1 MQVRSSYFLNT
12 AGYFDTDHA
21 LSPHSAWP
29 YNTSRDVGLADTG
42 AGGYPSCKQ
51 WWADDT
57 VGLKPR
63 LLQLPAPDIWTAFKK
78 IGQSQA
84 VYDEAALSSLVS
96 ESNMQVSQNGRVYSG
111 YCGNVDG
118 TVANTAARLASSAGN
133 ILGSIAAFPAFDSV
147 RQVLPMVQA
156 LLQMALVICIALI
169 TLCSAWDVK
178 VVMTLTFVQFAL
190 FFFTFW

>member
-21 LSPHSAWP
+21 LSPHSTCP
-29 YNTSRDVGLADTG
+29 YNTSRDAGLADTG

-63 LLQLPAPDIWTAFKK
+63 LLQLPTPDIWTAFKK
-78 IGQSQA
+78 IGQPQA
-84 VYDEAALSSLVS
+84 VYEEAVLRSLVS
-96 ESNMQVSQNGRVYSG
+96 ERNMQVSQNGRVYPG
-111 YCGNVDG
+111 YGGNVDG
-118 TVANTAARLASSAGN
+118 TVANATTRLASGAGN

-147 RQVLPMVQA
+147 RQALSMVQA
-156 LLQMALVICIALI
+156 LLQMALVLCIPLI
-169 TLCSAWDVK
+169 TLCSA
-178 VVMTLTFVQFAL
+178 
-190 FFFTFW
+190 